1 MSGKEV
7 FLLVT
12 QLLGGL
18 ALFVFGMQLMSQA
31 LQRVAGG
38 KVRNLLFSVTRHRL
52 AGLAVGT
59 ALGTMIHSSATTV
72 MVVGF
77 IHAGLLSLVA
87 SIPVILGANLGT
99 TLSMQ
104 VISFQLD
111 DYCFAGIALG
121 LLLELVG
128 KRDLLRS
135 LGGILLGFGLLF
147 LGMRIMSAGVAPL
160 RGSSMLET
168 LLRYSNASTL
178 GGMFVGIGAATLVTG
193 IIQSSGAM
201 IGMLFALAG
210 AGVFRN
216 IDQVLPLVLGAHIGT
231 CATALLGSIGTN
243 IEARRSAI
251 AHLLFNV
258 LGALLAVAMARFYR
272 WAVPLTADDLVR
284 QIANAHT
291 MVQAVNVLLFLP
303 LTVPY
308 ARLVEK
314 ITPSRARPPEK
325 SYLDDRYLDT
335 PEMAIVAALRET
347 RRMAALA
354 RRTLVLA
361 MKGLVQLTTE
371 PFPEAQKTEQ
381 AINALKKSIGDY
393 VLRIASHKLSRR
405 QALLVQ
411 HIQTAV
417 ADIERIGDHA
427 TVLIELTTDKV
438 HRRIWFDD
446 ASMLDMID
454 MYERAEAI
462 LRLTELSLDPQ
473 LPPETRRELAARIL
487 SHRNEYAERSRAIHE
502 QHRQRVLDRSEDAL
516 TALFYNRFILCFDK
530 VVRHSKTI
538 ALAEMEPLF
547 YVKERKLQRQA
558 EEIERPALPKQA
570 AVKVDERLFSFE
582 TVIPEAIHLPHH
594 DPLPDFRKT
603 KRPTGNGTDSK
614 GPAPAEPA
622 AGPSADGA
630 GNSEG
635 RAGPAS
641 ADPKS

>member
-1 MSGKEV
+1 MSGKDI

-31 LQRVAGG
+31 LQRTAGG
-38 KVRNLLFSVTRHRL
+38 KVRNLLFHVTRHRL

-59 ALGTMIHSSATTV
+59 TLGTMVHSGATTV

-77 IHAGLLSLVA
+77 INAGLLTLVA

-104 VISFQLD
+104 VVSFKLD
-111 DYCFAGIALG
+111 DYCFVGIAIG
-121 LLLELVG
+121 LLLELVC
-128 KRDLLRS
+128 KRDLLKN

-147 LGMRIMSAGVAPL
+147 LGMRIMTACVAPL
-160 RGSSMLET
+160 KGSATLEAV
-168 LLRYSNASTL
+168 LRYSDASTI
-178 GGMFVGIGAATLVTG
+178 GGMFLGIGASTLVTG

-210 AGVFRN
+210 AGVFQS
-216 IDQVLPLVLGAHIGT
+216 IDQLLPLVLGAHIGT

-243 IEARRSAI
+243 IEARRSAV

-258 LGALLAVAMARFYR
+258 LGALLAVAMVRFYR
-272 WAVPLTADDLVR
+272 WAIPLTASDLVR

-291 MVQAVNVLLFLP
+291 MIQGVNALLFLP
-303 LTVPY
+303 LVVPY

-314 ITPSRARPPEK
+314 ITPSRAKPAEK
-325 SYLDDRYLDT
+325 SHLDDRYLDT

-354 RRTLVLA
+354 RHTLVLA

-371 PFPEAQKTEQ
+371 PFAAAQKNEQ
-381 AINALKKSIGDY
+381 AVNELKKAIGDY

-446 ASMLDMID
+446 ASMIEMIE

-473 LPPETRRELAARIL
+473 LPADTRRELAARIL

-502 QHRQRVLDRSEDAL
+502 RHRQRVLDRCEDAL
-516 TALFYNRFILCFDK
+516 TAMFYNRFILCFDK

-547 YVKERKLQRQA
+547 FVKERKLQRPA
-558 EEIERPALPKQA
+558 EEIERPALPKEGGFR
-570 AVKVDERLFSFE
+570 VDERLFSFE
-582 TVIPEAIHLPHH
+582 TIVPGSIDLPHH
-594 DPLPDFRKT
+594 DPLPDFKET
-603 KRPTGNGTDSK
+603 VQPAGGGTCAN
-614 GPAPAEPA
+614 GPAGAEPA
-622 AGPSADGA
+622 AAPPSA
-630 GNSEG
+630 E
-635 RAGPAS
+635 
-641 ADPKS
+641 PKP

>member
-1 MSGKEV
+1 MNGREI

-31 LQRVAGG
+31 LQRAAGG
-38 KVRNLLFSVTRHRL
+38 KVRNLLFHVTRHRL

-59 ALGTMIHSSATTV
+59 TLGTMVHSSATTV

-77 IHAGLLSLVA
+77 INAGLLGLVA
-87 SIPVILGANLGT
+87 SIPVILGANFGT

-104 VISFQLD
+104 VISFKLD
-111 DYCFAGIALG
+111 DYCFVGIALG

-128 KRDLLRS
+128 KRDLLKNI
-135 LGGILLGFGLLF
+135 GGILLGFGLLF

-160 RGSSMLET
+160 KGSGTLET
-168 LLRYSNASTL
+168 LLRYSDASTV
-178 GGMFVGIGAATLVTG
+178 GGMFVGIGVATLVTG
-193 IIQSSGAM
+193 VIQSSGAM

-210 AGVFRN
+210 AGVFQN

-258 LGALLAVAMARFYR
+258 LGALLAVAMVRFYR
-272 WAVPLTADDLVR
+272 WAIPLTADDLVR

-291 MVQAVNVLLFLP
+291 MVQGINALLFLP
-303 LTVPY
+303 LVVPY
-308 ARLVEK
+308 ARLVEQL
-314 ITPSRARPPEK
+314 TPSRARPPEQ
-325 SYLDDRYLDT
+325 SHLDDRYLDT

-361 MKGLVQLTTE
+361 MKGLVQLTTD
-371 PFPEAQKTEQ
+371 PFAEAQKNEQ
-381 AINALKKSIGDY
+381 AVNELKKSIGDY
-393 VLRIASHKLSRR
+393 VLRIAAHKLSRR

-446 ASMLDMID
+446 ASMLEMID

-473 LPPETRRELAARIL
+473 LPQDTRRELAARIL

-502 QHRQRVLDRSEDAL
+502 RHRQRVLDRCEDAL
-516 TALFYNRFILCFDK
+516 TAMFYNRFILCFDK

-547 YVKERKLQRQA
+547 FVKERKLQRQA
-558 EEIERPALPKQA
+558 EEIERPSLPKEA
-570 AVKVDERLFSFE
+570 TLKVDERLFSFE
-582 TVIPEAIHLPHH
+582 TIVPEAIDLPHH
-594 DPLPDFRKT
+594 DPLPDFKKT
-603 KRPTGNGTDSK
+603 AQPAGGGRCAN

-622 AGPSADGA
+622 TAPPPD
-630 GNSEG
+630 
-635 RAGPAS
+635 
-641 ADPKS
+641 DPQA

>member
-1 MSGKEV
+1 MSGKDV

-31 LQRVAGG
+31 LQRTAGG
-38 KVRNLLFSVTRHRL
+38 KVRNLLFHVTRHRL

-59 ALGTMIHSSATTV
+59 TLGTMIHSSATTV

-77 IHAGLLSLVA
+77 INAGLLTLVA
-87 SIPVILGANLGT
+87 SIPVILGANFGT

-104 VISFQLD
+104 VISFKLD
-111 DYCFAGIALG
+111 DYCFVGIALG
-121 LLLELVG
+121 LLLELVC
-128 KRDLLRS
+128 KRDLLKN

-147 LGMRIMSAGVAPL
+147 LGMRIMSAAVGPL
-160 RGSSMLET
+160 KGSGTLET
-168 LLRYSNASTL
+168 LLGYSDASTI
-178 GGMFVGIGAATLVTG
+178 GGLFVGIGAATLVTG

-258 LGALLAVAMARFYR
+258 LGGLLAAAMIRFYR
-272 WAVPLTADDLVR
+272 WAIPLTADDLVR

-291 MVQAVNVLLFLP
+291 MVQGINALLFLP
-303 LTVPY
+303 LVVPY
-308 ARLVEK
+308 ARFVEK
-314 ITPSRARPPEK
+314 ITPSRAKPVEK
-325 SYLDDRYLDT
+325 SHLDDRYLDT

-371 PFPEAQKTEQ
+371 PFAEAQKNEQ
-381 AINALKKSIGDY
+381 AVNELKKAIGDY

-446 ASMLDMID
+446 PSMLEMIE
-454 MYERAEAI
+454 MYQRAEAI
-462 LRLTELSLDPQ
+462 LRLTEFSLDPQ
-473 LPPETRRELAARIL
+473 LPKDTRQELAARIL

-502 QHRQRVLDRSEDAL
+502 RHRQRVLERCEDAL
-516 TALFYNRFILCFDK
+516 TAMFYNRFILCFDK

-547 YVKERKLQRQA
+547 FVKERKLQRQA
-558 EEIERPALPKQA
+558 EEIARPSLPKEGGF
-570 AVKVDERLFSFE
+570 KVDERLFSFE
-582 TVIPEAIHLPHH
+582 TIVPGEIELPHH
-594 DPLPDFRKT
+594 DPLPDFDKT
-603 KRPTGNGTDSK
+603 SRPASSAGTCPS
-614 GPAPAEPA
+614 GPVREEPA
-622 AGPSADGA
+622 AAAPA
-630 GNSEG
+630 GGGEPA
-635 RAGPAS
+635 RDAGPPPPS
-641 ADPKS
+641 PKP